1 VSQKTSDSASIP
13 PIAPPIPPVAPPVT
27 PSTITS
33 SPVSARASIPANPSP
48 SPTPRRVAPV
58 LGHAQLT
65 PKSPSNAEKSVD
77 SDGVPFFDFKT
88 WLKSVWEKFAI
99 RETPSWLASLMVH
112 LAIILMLAIVP
123 LSQKLGSTIRILSGE
138 SETLGEED
146 VISTQLQ
153 SPEDTLEVMDVSSDQ
168 LSLDTLKLDEA
179 VPMPPTLSSD
189 DLKIESP
196 VRSGLTGR
204 VGPLKEALLKAYGG
218 TQGTE
223 DAVASGLKWL
233 AKQQRSDGSWSL
245 VGPYRGGASSENKPA
260 ASAMALL
267 AFLGAGNTHK
277 SGEYQNTVNKG
288 LKYILSLQDEDGF
301 FAQTAVGNQRTYAQ
315 AQCTIAICEL
325 YGMTADESL
334 EPIAM
339 KAIRYAQDAQGKNGG
354 WRYAPKEPGDMSV
367 TGWYV
372 MALMSARMGGL
383 LVDSDVLENV
393 HKFLDLVQRTA
404 RGNNRDPEGD
414 RYAYQS
420 YAASTPAM
428 TAEGMLCR
436 LYLGWAGN
444 DRRIEKGSE
453 MLCNNPVSRAE
464 NRRSFYY
471 WYYATTTL
479 HHIGGDYW
487 RRWNDE
493 MKVELPALQEKS
505 GSNQG
510 SWSAEDDPHE
520 GGGGRLYSTC
530 FAIYCLE
537 TYYRH
542 LPLNSIQAERE

>member
-1 VSQKTSDSASIP
+1 M
-13 PIAPPIPPVAPPVT
+13 
-27 PSTITS
+27 
-33 SPVSARASIPANPSP
+33 
-48 SPTPRRVAPV
+48 
-58 LGHAQLT
+58 
-65 PKSPSNAEKSVD
+65 
-77 SDGVPFFDFKT
+77 
-88 WLKSVWEKFAI
+88 
-99 RETPSWLASLMVH
+99 ASLMVH
-112 LAIILMLAIVP
+112 LAIILLLAIVP
-123 LSQKLGSTIRILSGE
+123 LSQKLGTTIRILSGE

-146 VISTQLQ
+146 MISTQLE
-153 SPEDTLEVMDVSSDQ
+153 SPEDTLEVMEVPSDQ
-168 LSLDTLKLDEA
+168 LTLDTLKLDEA
-179 VPMPPTLSSD
+179 VPVVQTFSTD
-189 DLKIESP
+189 DLKIEAP
-196 VRSGLTGR
+196 IRSGLTGR
-204 VGPLKEALLKAYGG
+204 AGPLKQALLKAYGG

-223 DAVASGLKWL
+223 DTVALGLKWL

-260 ASAMALL
+260 ASAMAML
-267 AFLGAGNTHK
+267 AFLGAGSTHK
-277 SGEYQNTVNKG
+277 SGEYQNTVSKG

-301 FAQTAVGNQRTYAQ
+301 FAQAAVGNQRTYAQ

-325 YGMTADESL
+325 YGMTGDATL
-334 EPIAM
+334 EPVAM

-383 LVDSDVLENV
+383 LVDSEVLENV
-393 HKFLDLVQRTA
+393 HKFLDLVQRAA

-436 LYLGWAGN
+436 LYLGWPGN
-444 DRRIEKGSE
+444 DHRIEKGSE
-453 MLCNNPVSRAE
+453 MLCNNPITRDQ

-479 HHIGGDYW
+479 HHIGGDFW

-505 GSNQG
+505 GPNQG

-542 LPLNSIQAERE
+542 LPLNNIQAERE